1 MALAKPHPFTTKSGV
16 YHRDVRAPNE
26 LREVARGRPVT
37 LPIKGQSVTV
47 TVTDKVYVSLRT
59 KSAREAKDRF
69 QIALNRLATYWDSL
83 RTVPVALTPIQVK
96 ALAGETY
103 RSAVERLDAD
113 FDFDDRIEASARDD
127 GAATQSFIDK
137 GCPQKWRSDERH
149 VCHPDEANASPRR
162 PNAQSSSASLMVSGG
177 EKPKLD

>member
-1 MALAKPHPFTTKSGV
+1 MALAKPHPFTTKSGL
-16 YHRDVRAPNE
+16 YHRDVRVPNE

-37 LPIKGQSVTV
+37 LPIDGESVTV

-83 RTVPVALTPIQVK
+83 RTVSVALTPIQVK

-103 RSAVERLDAD
+103 RNAVERLDAD

-137 GCPQKWRSDERH
+137 GCPPKVAERR
-149 VCHPDEANASPRR
+149 AARL
-162 PNAQSSSASLMVSGG
+162 SS
-177 EKPKLD
+177 